1 MKISNETKIGALTII
16 AVTFLILGYN
26 FLRGRTI
33 LKTGFFLYAKYT
45 DTKKLMPSN
54 PVFANGFQ
62 VGSVYSTEAADNN
75 LSGILVEIKLNGEYN
90 LPDNSMA
97 IIETN
102 PLGTPG
108 ISIVLGNSSK
118 YLASGD
124 TIKTQEAGDLLSGL
138 TSKITPVAD
147 QLKTTLASLDTV
159 LRNVNSTLDPNAKS
173 NLQQVIANLAVATK
187 SITTSTASLEKM
199 LNTQS
204 GALASSLNNV
214 DAFTK
219 NLAANNE
226 KITATL
232 ANVEKATENLS
243 KADIDGVVNNLKSS
257 VEKLNTVMEKVNSAD
272 GSLGA
277 MLNSK
282 DLYNNLNNTV
292 RSLNI
297 LMDDLRVHPKR
308 YVNVSVF
315 GKKDKGDYLTSPL
328 DSANSTSSPK

>member
-16 AVTFLILGYN
+16 AVTFLILGFN
-26 FLRGRTI
+26 FLRGRSV
-33 LKTGFFLYAKYT
+33 LKTGFFLYAKYG

-62 VGSVYSTEAADNN
+62 VGSVYTTEAADDN
-75 LSGILVEIKLNGEYN
+75 LSGILVEIKLNNEYKI
-90 LPDNSMA
+90 PDNSVA
-97 IIETN
+97 VIETN

-108 ISIVLGNSSK
+108 ISIILGNSTK

-124 TIKTQEAGDLLSGL
+124 TIKTQEAGDLLGGL

-147 QLKTTLASLDTV
+147 QLKVTLASLDTV

-187 SITTSTASLEKM
+187 SITVSTASLEKM

-204 GALASSLNNV
+204 SALASSLNNI
-214 DAFTK
+214 DAFSK

-232 ANVEKATENLS
+232 SNVEKTTENLS
-243 KADIDGVVNNLKSS
+243 KADIDGVVNNLKAS

-277 MLNSK
+277 LLNSK

-297 LMDDLRVHPKR
+297 LMDDLRAHPKR
-308 YVNVSVF
+308 YVNISVF

-328 DSANSTSSPK
+328 DTNSTTVPK

>member
-16 AVTFLILGYN
+16 AVTFLILGFN
-26 FLRGRTI
+26 FLRGRSV
-33 LKTGFFLYAKYT
+33 LKTGFFLYAKYG

-62 VGSVYSTEAADNN
+62 VGSVYTTEAADDN
-75 LSGILVEIKLNGEYN
+75 LSGILVEIKLNNEYKI
-90 LPDNSMA
+90 PDNSVA

-108 ISIVLGNSSK
+108 ISIVLGNSTK

-124 TIKTQEAGDLLSGL
+124 TIKTQEAGDLLGGL

-147 QLKTTLASLDTV
+147 QLKVTLASLDTV

-187 SITTSTASLEKM
+187 SITVSTASLEKM

-204 GALASSLNNV
+204 GALASSLNNI
-214 DAFTK
+214 DAFSK

-232 ANVEKATENLS
+232 SNVEKTTENLS
-243 KADIDGVVNNLKSS
+243 KADIDGVVNNLKAS

-277 MLNSK
+277 LLNSK

-297 LMDDLRVHPKR
+297 LMDDLRAHPKR
-308 YVNVSVF
+308 YVNISVF

-328 DSANSTSSPK
+328 DTNSTTVPK

>member
-1 MKISNETKIGALTII
+1 MKSRRKG
-16 AVTFLILGYN
+16 
-26 FLRGRTI
+26 
-33 LKTGFFLYAKYT
+33 
-45 DTKKLMPSN
+45 
-54 PVFANGFQ
+54 
-62 VGSVYSTEAADNN
+62 
-75 LSGILVEIKLNGEYN
+75 SGILVEIKLNGEYN